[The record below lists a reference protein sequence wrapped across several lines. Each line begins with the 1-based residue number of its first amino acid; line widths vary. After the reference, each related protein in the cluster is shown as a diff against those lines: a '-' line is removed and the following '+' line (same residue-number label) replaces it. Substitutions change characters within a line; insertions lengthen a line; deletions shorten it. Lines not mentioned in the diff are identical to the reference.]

1 VRASWNAKL
10 GEAAVRIDLTL
21 LPISE
26 FRFAEPDDVTDILLV
41 NVRRPGRGDPGFW
54 FEKTELVPGS
64 FGWAS
69 YGSIGSGTLHDAGGT
84 EAVGAIHVLGGL
96 LPRHGYAVE
105 VSVPPGLTAEQE
117 KAVLE
122 LLRKGVRYSGA
133 VRDPKWTDDEARE
146 RWERDAPPE
155 THKKF
160 EKPIR
165 TAHYIVLTN
174 SSGGKSFAKAMEE
187 CYAAIRKTYPF
198 DESSEQ
204 RLLPVFL
211 FRTPDEYYAYYA
223 KIGDISLEA
232 ARRSKG
238 HAWRDYYATWY
249 EAPNDPVHIHEAT
262 HQIFAN
268 RLHLKGGG
276 SWFQEGVAE
285 YMESSRNERNA
296 IATQVKKGRHKALVE
311 FVALESLLHSS
322 KADDP
327 QGDAA
332 GDHYKQAAL
341 LVEFLRE
348 QKSLKDKFPDYL
360 RIVGRVPRSDVAA
373 IQRAV
378 KAIYGVDLAGL
389 ETQWIEYCKKR

>member
-1 VRASWNAKL
+1 
-10 GEAAVRIDLTL
+10 
-21 LPISE
+21 
-26 FRFAEPDDVTDILLV
+26 
-41 NVRRPGRGDPGFW
+41 
-54 FEKTELVPGS
+54 
-64 FGWAS
+64 
-69 YGSIGSGTLHDAGGT
+69 
-84 EAVGAIHVLGGL
+84 
-96 LPRHGYAVE
+96 
-105 VSVPPGLTAEQE
+105 
-117 KAVLE
+117 
-122 LLRKGVRYSGA
+122 

-165 TAHYIVLTN
+165 TAHYIVLTS